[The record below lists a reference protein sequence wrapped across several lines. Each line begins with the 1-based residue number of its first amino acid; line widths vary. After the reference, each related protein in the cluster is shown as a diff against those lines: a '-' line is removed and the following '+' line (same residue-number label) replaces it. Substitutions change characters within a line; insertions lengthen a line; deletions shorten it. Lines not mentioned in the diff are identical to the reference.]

1 MASLAR
7 RSHPRVVVVTGGSA
21 GVGRAVARR
30 FAEDGCAV
38 AVLARGHVALEATQ
52 RELESMQVP
61 VLALSVD
68 VSDADQVTAAAAYIE
83 RELGPIDVWINN
95 AMVTIYGRVRDLE
108 PEEFRRVTDVT
119 YHGYV
124 WGTQAAL
131 HHMAKRNRGTIIQVG
146 SSLAY
151 RGIPLQSAYCG
162 AKHAIRAFTDALRSE
177 LIHDGIAVHLCMV
190 QLPAINTPQFDQA
203 LTKFANQPQPV
214 PPIYQP
220 ELAAE
225 AIHYAATHRRRE
237 LYVAAST
244 LKTIVAQKLAP
255 GFVDRYCASS
265 VWDGQFSEEP
275 ASGASNLFGPREV
288 DAGARGRFDE
298 RARESDAFTAVANRL
313 GAGGLRAVALVAP
326 LVGVGFLLAKLT
338 NGGRSPRAPARSN
351 APRRARTRNGGA
363 PSLPTNSSWEYR
375 DA

>member
-1 MASLAR
+1 MVSLSR
-7 RSHPRVVVVTGGSA
+7 RSQPRVVVVTGGSA

-30 FAEDGCAV
+30 FAQDGCAV
-38 AVLARGHVALEATQ
+38 AVLARGPVALEATQ
-52 RELESMQVP
+52 RELEAMHVP

-68 VSDADQVTAAAAYIE
+68 VSDADQVMAAAAYIE
-83 RELGPIDVWINN
+83 RDLGPIEVWINN
-95 AMVTIYGRVRDLE
+95 AMVTVYGRVQDLA

-131 HHMAKRNRGTIIQVG
+131 QFMAKRKSGTIIQVG

-177 LIHDGIAVHLCMV
+177 LLHDGIGVDLCMV

-203 LTKFANQPQPV
+203 LNKFSRQPKPV

-220 ELAAE
+220 ELAAD

-237 LYVAAST
+237 LYVGAST
-244 LKTIVAQKLAP
+244 LKTIVAQKLVP
-255 GFVDRYCASS
+255 GVVDRYCAHL
-265 VWDGQFSEEP
+265 VWDGQFSEAP
-275 ASGASNLFGPREV
+275 ASGVSNLFEPRDV
-288 DAGARGRFDE
+288 DAGARGRFDQCA
-298 RARESDAFTAVANRL
+298 RAHDPFTSVANRL
-313 GAGGLRAVALVAP
+313 GAGGLRALALVAP
-326 LVGVGFLLAKLT
+326 LVGAGFVLGRLT
-338 NGGRSPRAPARSN
+338 ERGRRARAPTGSN
-351 APRRARTRNGGA
+351 AARRARTRLSDG
-363 PSLPTNSSWEYR
+363 SSVS
-375 DA
+375 A